1 MERIPQTLAE
11 RLRNGQVVP
20 FVGAGVSMAVQRRSG
35 GRLFP
40 SWREL
45 LLHGADRLDR
55 EGKKSS
61 LVRALLEDD
70 PPDYLQAAQKLR
82 ERLGAVWAPFLKDE
96 LDAQRADAD
105 GASLELARAVWR
117 LGSRLV
123 LTTNYDRILSW
134 SAPDDWRDDLDTW
147 DITAPAEQAAL
158 LRLGTVARPTVWHL
172 HGRIGNAA
180 ELILTPDGYHRLYPE
195 GGEAAATNP
204 SLETLRHVLASRTLL
219 FVGFSLDDEHFGVQ
233 LQGVQDLFEGHTGP
247 HYALVHRRDVERL
260 QLLGKP
266 VEPLV
271 FEDFGEPLLA
281 LLADL
286 GHCGRPKE
294 KKEIANQTTPPAPEK
309 EPAGEPEYDVYL
321 ASVADSLRS
330 LRNKTRD
337 ELERQGLKVAPAVPP
352 PFDAASHRE
361 AALAG
366 LRRSRVAV
374 HLLDGLSGLEIH
386 DRPGAT
392 YPQEQ
397 LQLSREQARS
407 QVIWVPRQLEIEAIE
422 EESQRGLLAELE
434 AGARGAAS
442 YDFQRGLPSDLAA
455 DLRETLQRLRPPA
468 AAGKGLPAVLL
479 DTHVK
484 DQELIFD
491 VSRSL
496 VEQRVIP
503 YVNPLEDDP
512 RQNLELLR
520 DRLRRVGGLIICQGQ
535 VNDDW
540 VSARLEEAI
549 KIAMAEPGLLQV
561 FCVYLGPP
569 GNQDVGRYARYRF
582 LNFHLLDNRRG
593 FDPQTLGPLLHQLE
607 TA

>member
-20 FVGAGVSMAVQRRSG
+20 FVGAGVSMAVQRRTG

-55 EGKKSS
+55 EGKKSG

-195 GGEAAATNP
+195 GEETTATNP
-204 SLETLRHVLASRTLL
+204 ALETLRHVLASRTLL

-271 FEDFGEPLLA
+271 FEDFGEPLVA
-281 LLADL
+281 LLHEL
-286 GHCGRPKE
+286 GRCGRPQE
-294 KKEIANQTTPPAPEK
+294 KKEPTPSTLEK
-309 EPAGEPEYDVYL
+309 EPAAEPEYDVYL

-352 PFDAASHRE
+352 PFDAAAHRE
-361 AALAG
+361 AALAALG
-366 LRRSRVAV
+366 RSRLAV
-374 HLLDGLSGLEIH
+374 HLFDGLAGLEIH
-386 DRPGAT
+386 DQPGAT

-397 LQLSREQARS
+397 LKLAREHARS
-407 QVIWVPRQLEIEAIE
+407 QVVWVPRQLDLEAIE
-422 EESQRGLLAELE
+422 EEQRGFLTELE
-434 AGARGAAS
+434 EGARGAAS
-442 YDFQRGLPSDLAA
+442 YDFHRGLPSDLAA
-455 DLRETLQRLRPPA
+455 DLRDQLERLRPPA
-468 AAGKGLPAVLL
+468 QASALPAVLL
-479 DTHVK
+479 DTHFK
-484 DQELIFD
+484 DQDLVLD

-520 DRLRRVGGLIICQGQ
+520 DRLRRVGGLVICQGQ
-535 VNDDW
+535 VDDDW
-540 VSARLEEAI
+540 VAARLEEAI
-549 KIAMAEPGLLQV
+549 KIAMADPGPLRV
-561 FCVYLGPP
+561 FCVYLGP
-569 GNQDVGRYARYRF
+569 QAKDVERYARYRF

-593 FDPQTLGPLLHQLE
+593 FDPKTLAPLLQQL
-607 TA
+607 APGAGA